1 MPIYLIR
8 PKLGYS
14 NTYLYANITIFMQ
27 FGKCRHLNPQSFSH
41 EQVAQTIWQSDRW
54 LTNNMFMFRFDKSFF
69 RNATYLVSLNLLIHN
84 VIKVINQSLTW
95 IESSEELIFRSSEH
109 QRLKKPLPTSTST
122 SFFFFC
128 KKFCIPLYFEGIRKF
143 VPALPGKSLR
153 SQ

>member
-84 VIKVINQSLTW
+84 VIKVINQSLSQT
-95 IESSEELIFRSSEH
+95 ESDMNREFWRAYFPI
-109 QRLKKPLPTSTST
+109 QWASTSKET
-122 SFFFFC
+122 VTH
-128 KKFCIPLYFEGIRKF
+128 LYFYFVLFLLQEILHSTLFWRDSQIR
-143 VPALPGKSLR
+143 ASSSR
-153 SQ
+153 